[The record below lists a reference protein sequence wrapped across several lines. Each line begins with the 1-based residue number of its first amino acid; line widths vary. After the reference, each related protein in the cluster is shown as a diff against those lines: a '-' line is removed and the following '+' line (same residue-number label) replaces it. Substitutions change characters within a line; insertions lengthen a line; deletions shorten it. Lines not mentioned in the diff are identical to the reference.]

1 MKRKLIRSLA
11 MMLMITLLCSTV
23 VTASASEKLYHIS
36 ELKTATTLSW
46 QQTYQAYG
54 RTIEVNEQ
62 IVIPDV
68 DAAPV
73 LTVRLMPPISG
84 AQYSELSNMYAQSA
98 KNDPD
103 RLYEFASSELS
114 TATIW
119 AWPRLW
125 DEKKGYK
132 VGAIGQHTHA
142 IFDYNLNEAY
152 ADVNP
157 LTLGDALDIAQS
169 NASEIYPGLQLYLR
183 NVALYDRTYWKS
195 NNEPISEKGN
205 YFLELSQVFH
215 GIPLMASIH
224 HAFIGGWVE
233 NESWWLSVQGL
244 VSAEI
249 FDSASYGI
257 GYSLYEETGVQYD
270 DIALIPFDVVKPKVE
285 ELILNGYVRFIDSIT
300 LGYVQ
305 YDTANK
311 DEMVLMP
318 AWVVWCEY
326 DKQGPRHESTSP
338 LYTQSIF
345 VHNDRFQALIFNAQT
360 GEMIDPGNVTPGRCL
375 CPTIITK

>member
-1 MKRKLIRSLA
+1 MKRKVIRSLA

-84 AQYSELSNMYAQSA
+84 AQYSELSGKYAQGA
-98 KNDPD
+98 KDDPD
-103 RLYEFASSELS
+103 RLYEFSSSEL
-114 TATIW
+114 ATGTSW

-142 IFDYNLNEAY
+142 IFDYNLSEAY

-157 LTLGDALDIAQS
+157 LTLADALGIAQS

-224 HAFIGGWVE
+224 NAFFDGWVGD
-233 NESWWLSVQGL
+233 ESWWLYGQGL
-244 VSAEI
+244 VRAEI
-249 FDSASYGI
+249 FDSESYSI
-257 GYSLYEETGVQYD
+257 AYWLYEETGVQYD
-270 DIALIPFDVVKPKVE
+270 DIKLILFDSVKPKVE
-285 ELILNGYVRFIDSIT
+285 ELILNGYIRFIDSIT

-318 AWVVWCEY
+318 AWVVWCAY
-326 DKQGPRHESTSP
+326 DKQGPRHEITDS
-338 LYTQSIF
+338 LYSQSLF
-345 VHNDRFQALIFNAQT
+345 VDQDNFWPIIFNAQT
-360 GEMIDPGNVTPGRCL
+360 GEMIEPSSKALDRCL